1 MRKKERKKE
10 FDTFQKSIDP
20 RETLFLEGTIAAK
33 PTHACNASPVQ
44 GTNELALF
52 KTEMW
57 VRCPPFH
64 PPAPS
69 CRAKKKPKRQ
79 QGGSREEEEK
89 KKKEG
94 RRSARANRDEPVIY
108 FQPEASKSS
117 RAQDGPPAAKERWTR
132 VVALAREIDK

>member
-1 MRKKERKKE
+1 MRKKGRKKE

-117 RAQDGPPAAKERWTR
+117 RAQDGPPAAKER
-132 VVALAREIDK
+132 

>member
-117 RAQDGPPAAKERWTR
+117 RAQDGPPAAKER
-132 VVALAREIDK
+132 

>member
-1 MRKKERKKE
+1 MRKKGRKKE

-20 RETLFLEGTIAAK
+20 RETVFLEGTIAAK

>member
-1 MRKKERKKE
+1 MRKKGRKKE

-20 RETLFLEGTIAAK
+20 RETVFLEGTIAAK

-89 KKKEG
+89 KEG

>member
-1 MRKKERKKE
+1 MRKKGRKKE

-20 RETLFLEGTIAAK
+20 RETVFLEGTIAAK

-117 RAQDGPPAAKERWTR
+117 RAQDGPPAAKER
-132 VVALAREIDK
+132 

>member
-1 MRKKERKKE
+1 MSTPSTRLPLPAARRK
-10 FDTFQKSIDP
+10 
-20 RETLFLEGTIAAK
+20 
-33 PTHACNASPVQ
+33 
-44 GTNELALF
+44 
-52 KTEMW
+52 
-57 VRCPPFH
+57 
-64 PPAPS
+64 
-69 CRAKKKPKRQ
+69 
-79 QGGSREEEEK
+79 SRRDNRVEAEKK